1 MAEIDSLEHAKSVLK
16 SLRSTSSSQ
25 RQYQQIGPAGSDDHV
40 FGGVEDFN
48 RVVRKS
54 KEDMVKNK
62 LQVNKR
68 FGSELEMGYS
78 ESEIIRTTFN
88 NGGDLSGFEY
98 DSFGDK
104 SPQKVKANNVSLDDL
119 RVSAEFKRLLTSSV
133 YGEEGTAKGDDRVT
147 ATKDEFGIEEDDDDI
162 DPYVSG
168 GAHDLK
174 PPIVPSG
181 IESTLEVNS
190 PSRTKYEREK
200 TSPMRT
206 KKQLSKPALAIAAA
220 SKNPSSIVMSA
231 GGTSAVLKKGGVFVR
246 APSRTRKS
254 QDLKGSKSTIS
265 SAASSS

>member
-1 MAEIDSLEHAKSVLK
+1 MKITINNYNKTYSVEV
-16 SLRSTSSSQ
+16 
-25 RQYQQIGPAGSDDHV
+25 DDDMD
-40 FGGVEDFN
+40 VE
-48 RVVRKS
+48 
-54 KEDMVKNK
+54 
-62 LQVNKR
+62 
-68 FGSELEMGYS
+68 
-78 ESEIIRTTFN
+78 
-88 NGGDLSGFEY
+88 
-98 DSFGDK
+98 
-104 SPQKVKANNVSLDDL
+104 LDDD
-119 RVSAEFKRLLTSSV
+119 LL
-133 YGEEGTAKGDDRVT
+133 
-147 ATKDEFGIEEDDDDI
+147 EEDDDDI

-168 GAHDLK
+168 GAHNLK